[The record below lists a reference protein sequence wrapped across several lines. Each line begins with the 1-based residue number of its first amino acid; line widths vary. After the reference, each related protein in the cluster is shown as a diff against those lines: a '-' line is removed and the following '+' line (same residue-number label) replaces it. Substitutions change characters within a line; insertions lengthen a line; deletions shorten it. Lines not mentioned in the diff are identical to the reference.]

1 VQAFARKSNH
11 FLSGQTVAGSQV
23 ALRPPEERRASNMKG
38 AKTLIDKIWD
48 QHTIRQLSDGRTL
61 LHIDRHLIHDGTSR
75 QAFDGMRQR
84 NRCIRNLDL
93 NLAVVDHIVSTLP
106 GRTGESHPPGRER
119 IHALRD
125 NSRQFGLELYDVDSP
140 RQGIVHVIAPE
151 LGITLPGC
159 TLVCGDSHT
168 ATNGGLGALAWGIGT
183 TEVMHVMAAQALLLR
198 KPKQMRISFHGR
210 LDPGVFSKDLILYF
224 IGKYGVAT
232 GIGFAV
238 EYAGPGI
245 LAFSIEERMT
255 ICNMSIE
262 FGARM
267 GIVAPDD
274 RSIAYVAGRPFA
286 PTGSLWDQAV
296 ASWRSLASDAGAMFE
311 QEFEIDCSQVK
322 PQVTWGNSPQDL
334 VAIDEVLPDP
344 SAAGGPERREAMARA
359 LSYMDLLPGR
369 TLEGV
374 PIDYAFIG
382 SCTNSRLSDLEA
394 AAKVVRGRKVH
405 AGVTALVVPGSM
417 QVKAA
422 AEAAGLDRIFLDAGF
437 EWRNAGCSMCVT
449 SNGDIV
455 APGKRAIST
464 TNRNFEHRQGPQ
476 SRTHLA
482 SPAMVA
488 AAAVSGCIADVR
500 KLMR

>member
-1 VQAFARKSNH
+1 
-11 FLSGQTVAGSQV
+11 
-23 ALRPPEERRASNMKG
+23 M

-48 QHTIRQLSDGRTL
+48 QHVIRELSDGRTL
-61 LHIDRHLIHDGTSR
+61 LRIDRHLIHDGSSR
-75 QAFDGMRQR
+75 QAFDGLRRR
-84 NRCIRNLDL
+84 NRRFRDLAL
-93 NLAVVDHIVSTLP
+93 NLGVIDHIVSTLP
-106 GRTGESHPPGRER
+106 GRTGESHPAGRER

-125 NSRQFGLELYDVDSP
+125 NSREFGLELYDVDDP

-151 LGITLPGC
+151 LGIALPGC

-198 KPKQMRISFHGR
+198 KPRQMRITFQGR
-210 LDPGVFSKDLILYF
+210 LQRGVFSKDLILYV
-224 IGKYGVAT
+224 IGKHGVAAGT
-232 GIGFAV
+232 GFAV
-238 EYAGPGI
+238 EYAGPAI
-245 LAFSIEERMT
+245 SALSIEQRMT

-274 RSIAYVAGRPFA
+274 KAISYVCGRPFA
-286 PTGSLWDQAV
+286 PKGAAWDKAV
-296 ASWRSLASDAGAMFE
+296 ASWRALDSDADAVFARDV
-311 QEFEIDCSQVK
+311 EIDCDAVK
-322 PQVTWGNSPQDL
+322 PQVTWGNTPQDL
-334 VAIDEVLPDP
+334 VAIDDPLPYP
-344 SAAGGPERREAMARA
+344 SAAENPERRAAMERA
-359 LSYMDLLPGR
+359 LHYMDLRPGAP
-369 TLEGV
+369 LAGV
-374 PIDYAFIG
+374 SIDYAFIG

-394 AAKVVRGRKVH
+394 AADIVRGRKV
-405 AGVTALVVPGSM
+405 APGVTALVVPGSM

-422 AEAAGLDRIFLDAGF
+422 AEAAGLDTVFRDAGF
-437 EWRNAGCSMCVT
+437 EWRNSGCSMCVT

-488 AAAVSGCIADVR
+488 AAAVSGCITDVR

>member
-1 VQAFARKSNH
+1 MN
-11 FLSGQTVAGSQV
+11 
-23 ALRPPEERRASNMKG
+23 N

-48 QHTIRQLSDGRTL
+48 QHVIRQLSDGRTL

-75 QAFDGMRQR
+75 QAFDGMRAR
-84 NRCIRNLDL
+84 NRRIRNLDL
-93 NLAVVDHIVSTLP
+93 NLAVIDHIVSTLP

-151 LGITLPGC
+151 LGIALPGC

-198 KPKQMRISFHGR
+198 KPKQMRITFHGT
-210 LDPGVFSKDLILYF
+210 LGPGVFAKDLILYF
-224 IGKYGVAT
+224 IGKHGVAA

-245 LAFSIEERMT
+245 SALSIEERMT

-274 RSIAYVAGRPFA
+274 KTIDYVAARPFA
-286 PTGSLWDQAV
+286 PTGALWERAV
-296 ASWRSLASDAGAMFE
+296 ASWRTLASDAGARFE
-311 QEFEIDCSQVK
+311 REFEIDCGQVR
-322 PQVTWGNSPQDL
+322 PQVTWGSRRRTWWRSTSRSPIRPRPRRPNGGRPWRGPCPTWTSCPG
-334 VAIDEVLPDP
+334 ARWKAFRSTMP
-344 SAAGGPERREAMARA
+344 SSAPAPTAGCPTWKPRRR
-359 LSYMDLLPGR
+359 
-369 TLEGV
+369 
-374 PIDYAFIG
+374 
-382 SCTNSRLSDLEA
+382 SCA
-394 AAKVVRGRKVH
+394 AARCI

-422 AEAAGLDRIFLDAGF
+422 AEAAGLDKIFLEAGF
-437 EWRNAGCSMCVT
+437 EWRNAGCSMCVG
-449 SNGDIV
+449 SNGDLV
-455 APGKRAIST
+455 PPGKRAIST

-488 AAAVSGCIADVR
+488 AAAVSGCITDVR